1 MIINIAKAFLKYL
14 DDIRCNRN
22 APNRA
27 PIVSPAP
34 TLRIILVSIW
44 PFLKYI
50 KVLTIVNGKIIE
62 IAVEWASCSFNFR
75 KLTIAGTAIIPP
87 PAPKRPL
94 QKPTTAPIASS
105 LSLLLLLLVL
115 ILIKS

>member
-1 MIINIAKAFLKYL
+1 MPPITPANKPIINKSSQTTILIAVMIINIAKAFLKYL

-75 KLTIAGTAIIPP
+75 K
-87 PAPKRPL
+87 
-94 QKPTTAPIASS
+94 
-105 LSLLLLLLVL
+105 
-115 ILIKS
+115 